1 MSHSCHTVNVNLWTR
16 LRDGLTG
23 GRAVQ
28 LAAASQELE
37 TAPEQFAAIGSESI
51 PAAFFGLTSYDDPV
65 AIASRVSRRSA
76 LQVPAIK
83 RARDLVPGTLGALPV
98 DLYGPQNTLSV
109 SELLAQP
116 ERNTP
121 RSVTM
126 AKTYEDLFFEG
137 VAWWKITEY
146 GWHGYPTKVRRLEP
160 RTVDVRIDGKVYVTR
175 EGNQGMAWEYV
186 EDKDLIRFDSP
197 TEAVLEAGA
206 RAIRASLILDAAAL
220 RYADGAPMADY
231 FKPSDDF
238 TPDQED
244 IDATLDAWLAARR
257 QRATGFIPAGFD
269 YTVNQFDAQKLQLA
283 EARQHAVL
291 ELSRVTG
298 VDAEDLGVS
307 TTSRT
312 YANIQDRYQTRIK
325 DTLRPYMVAVE
336 ERLSMNDV
344 CPRGYDARTRVAD
357 LLFAD
362 DKTRFEAYKIGL
374 EVGAIGQDEI
384 RDLERKAPLTP
395 AQTPALASAEQ
406 VIDVEEISND

>member
-1 MSHSCHTVNVNLWTR
+1 M
-16 LRDGLTG
+16 
-23 GRAVQ
+23 Q

-37 TAPEQFAAIGSESI
+37 ATAAEQFAAIGSESI
-51 PAAFFGLTSYDDPV
+51 PASFFGLTSYDDPV

-83 RARDLVPGTLGALPV
+83 RGRDLIPGTLGTLPL
-98 DLYGPQNTLSV
+98 DLYGPQNTLRY

-126 AKTYEDLFFEG
+126 AKTYEDLWFEG
-137 VAWWKITEY
+137 VAWWYVTEF
-146 GWHGYPTKVRRLEP
+146 GDHGFPTKVKRLEP
-160 RTVDVRIDGKVYVTR
+160 RTVDVRIDGKVYVTGA
-175 EGNQGMAWEYV
+175 GNQGMTWEYAP
-186 EDKDLIRFDSP
+186 DARLIRFDSP

-206 RAIRASLILDAAAL
+206 RAIRASLTLDAAAL
-220 RYADGAPMADY
+220 RYADGAPMQDY
-231 FKPSDDF
+231 FEPSDGYD
-238 TPDQED
+238 PDQDEIDQALD
-244 IDATLDAWLAARR
+244 IWLAARR
-257 QRATGFIPAGFD
+257 QRSTGYVPAGFS
-269 YTVNQFDAQKLQLA
+269 YNLNQFDAAKMQLA

-291 ELSRVTG
+291 ELSRVMG
-298 VDAEDLGVS
+298 VDPEDLGVS

-312 YANIQDRYQTRIK
+312 YRNDSSRYQARVK

-362 DKTRFEAYKIGL
+362 DKTRFEAYEIGL
-374 EVGAIGQDEI
+374 RVGAIGQDEI
-384 RDLERKAPLTP
+384 RELERKAPL
-395 AQTPALASAEQ
+395 AETPALPAPST
-406 VIDVEEISND
+406 EEAPDAA

>member
-1 MSHSCHTVNVNLWTR
+1 MTYHGDVNLWTR

-23 GRAVQ
+23 GKAVQ
-28 LAAASQELE
+28 LAVASQELE
-37 TAPEQFAAIGSESI
+37 ATAPEQFAAIGSESI
-51 PAAFFGLTSYDDPV
+51 PASFFGLTSYDDPV

-83 RARDLVPGTLGALPV
+83 RGRDLIPGTLGTLPL

-126 AKTYEDLFFEG
+126 AKTYEDLWFEG
-137 VAWWKITEY
+137 VAWWYITEY
-146 GWHGYPTKVRRLEP
+146 GWHGYPTKVKRLEP

-175 EGNQGMAWEYV
+175 DGNQGMTWEYAP
-186 EDKDLIRFDSP
+186 DARLIRFDSP

-231 FKPSDDF
+231 FEPVDSYDPDADEIDDV
-238 TPDQED
+238 
-244 IDATLDAWLAARR
+244 LDRWLNARR
-257 QRATGFIPAGFD
+257 QRSTGYVPSGFK
-269 YTVNQFDAQKLQLA
+269 YNINAFDAQKLQLA

-291 ELSRVTG
+291 ELSRVMG

-312 YANIQDRYQTRIK
+312 YQNSQDRYQARVK

-374 EVGAIGQDEI
+374 EVGAIGKDEI
-384 RDLERKAPLTP
+384 RDLERKAPL
-395 AQTPALASAEQ
+395 AETPALPAPAAEEAP
-406 VIDVEEISND
+406 DAA